1 MSLASTLRKELSFL
15 KRCSLGDGMKDNDEG
30 QIHIL
35 EMLTLFWLFFMSA
48 TFLIR
53 VHVPDSQSVALDAS
67 LEMAG
72 SDAIRYGL
80 GLDAEITGDN
90 RLEELLASDDR
101 DGVCELLQSAVAP
114 GKEANCWL
122 TKDSSVSTPH
132 GTVGT
137 PSGGTVA
144 VHQLVVVGAHAWT
157 VTLDVWSRGGG
168 A

>member
-1 MSLASTLRKELSFL
+1 MRH
-15 KRCSLGDGMKDNDEG
+15 DEDA

-53 VHVPDSQSVALDAS
+53 VDVPDSTSVALDAS
-67 LEMAG
+67 LEMAA
-72 SDAIRYGL
+72 DEAIRYGL
-80 GLDAEITGDN
+80 GLEAEIEGES
-90 RLEELLASDDR
+90 RLEELLADDAR
-101 DGVCELLQSAVAP
+101 EEACQLLQSAVAP

-122 TKDSSVSTPH
+122 AKDSSVATPH

-144 VHQLVVVGAHAWT
+144 VHHLVVIGPYVWT
-157 VTLDVWSRGGG
+157 VTLDVWARGGG

>member
-1 MSLASTLRKELSFL
+1 MRH
-15 KRCSLGDGMKDNDEG
+15 DEEA

-53 VHVPDSQSVALDAS
+53 VHVPDSASVALDSS
-67 LEMAG
+67 LEMAAD
-72 SDAIRYGL
+72 DAIRYGL
-80 GLDAEITGDN
+80 GLEAEIEGDS
-90 RLEELLASDDR
+90 RLEELLYNDAREDA
-101 DGVCELLQSAVAP
+101 CELLQSAVAP

-122 TKDSSVSTPH
+122 AKDSSVATPH

-144 VHQLVVVGAHAWT
+144 VHHLVVIGPYVWT
-157 VTLDVWSRGGG
+157 VTLDVWARGGG

>member
-1 MSLASTLRKELSFL
+1 MRH
-15 KRCSLGDGMKDNDEG
+15 DEDA

-53 VHVPDSQSVALDAS
+53 VDVPDSTSVALDAS
-67 LEMAG
+67 LEMAAD
-72 SDAIRYGL
+72 DAIRYGL
-80 GLDAEITGDN
+80 GLEAEVEGES
-90 RLEELLASDDR
+90 RLEELLADDAR
-101 DGVCELLQSAVAP
+101 EDACQLLQSAVAS

-122 TKDSSVSTPH
+122 AKDSSVATPH

-137 PSGGTVA
+137 PAGGTVA
-144 VHQLVVVGAHAWT
+144 VHHLVVIGPYVWT
-157 VTLDVWSRGGG
+157 VTLDVWARGGG

>member
-1 MSLASTLRKELSFL
+1 MRH
-15 KRCSLGDGMKDNDEG
+15 DEDA

-53 VHVPDSQSVALDAS
+53 VDVPDSTSVALDAS
-67 LEMAG
+67 LEMAAD
-72 SDAIRYGL
+72 DAIRYGL
-80 GLDAEITGDN
+80 GLEAEVEGES
-90 RLEELLASDDR
+90 RLEELLADDAR
-101 DGVCELLQSAVAP
+101 EDACQLLQSAVAS

-122 TKDSSVSTPH
+122 AKDSSVATPH

-144 VHQLVVVGAHAWT
+144 VHHLVVIGPYVWT
-157 VTLDVWSRGGG
+157 VTLDVWARGGG

>member
-1 MSLASTLRKELSFL
+1 MRH
-15 KRCSLGDGMKDNDEG
+15 DEEA

-53 VHVPDSQSVALDAS
+53 VHVPDSASVALDSS
-67 LEMAG
+67 LEMAAD
-72 SDAIRYGL
+72 DAIRYGL
-80 GLDAEITGDN
+80 GLEAEIEGDS
-90 RLEELLASDDR
+90 RLEELLAAEDR
-101 DGVCELLQSAVAP
+101 EEACTLLQSAVAA
-114 GKEANCWL
+114 GKDANGWL
-122 TKDSSVSTPH
+122 AKDGSVATPH

-144 VHQLVVVGAHAWT
+144 VHHLVVIGPYAWT
-157 VTLDVWSRGGG
+157 VTLDVWARGGG

>member
-1 MSLASTLRKELSFL
+1 MRH
-15 KRCSLGDGMKDNDEG
+15 DEEA

-53 VHVPDSQSVALDAS
+53 VDVPDSTSVALDSS
-67 LEMAG
+67 LEMAAD
-72 SDAIRYGL
+72 DAIRYGL
-80 GLDAEITGDN
+80 GLEAEIEGDS
-90 RLEELLASDDR
+90 RLEELLANDSR
-101 DGVCELLQSAVAP
+101 EEACELLQTAVAP

-122 TKDSSVSTPH
+122 AKDSSVSTPH

-144 VHQLVVVGAHAWT
+144 VHHLVVIGPYVWT
-157 VTLDVWSRGGG
+157 VSLDVWARGGG

>member
-1 MSLASTLRKELSFL
+1 MRH
-15 KRCSLGDGMKDNDEG
+15 DEEA

-53 VHVPDSQSVALDAS
+53 VDVPDSTSVALDSS
-67 LEMAG
+67 LEMAAD
-72 SDAIRYGL
+72 DAIRYGL
-80 GLDAEITGDN
+80 GLEAEIEGDS
-90 RLEELLASDDR
+90 RLEELLANDAR
-101 DGVCELLQSAVAP
+101 EEACELLQTAVAP

-122 TKDSSVSTPH
+122 AKDSSVSTPH

-144 VHQLVVVGAHAWT
+144 VHHLVVIGPYVWT
-157 VTLDVWSRGGG
+157 VSLDVWARGGG

>member
-1 MSLASTLRKELSFL
+1 VRH
-15 KRCSLGDGMKDNDEG
+15 DEDA

-53 VHVPDSQSVALDAS
+53 VDVPDSTSVALDSS
-67 LEMAG
+67 LEMAAD
-72 SDAIRYGL
+72 DAIRYGL
-80 GLDAEITGDN
+80 GLEAEIEGES
-90 RLEELLASDDR
+90 RLEELLTDDAR
-101 DGVCELLQSAVAP
+101 EEACELLQSAIAP
-114 GKEANCWL
+114 GKETNCWL
-122 TKDSSVSTPH
+122 AKDSSVATPH

-144 VHQLVVVGAHAWT
+144 VHHLVVIGPYVWT
-157 VTLDVWSRGGG
+157 VTLDVWARGGG

>member
-1 MSLASTLRKELSFL
+1 MRH
-15 KRCSLGDGMKDNDEG
+15 DEEAH
-30 QIHIL
+30 IHIL

-53 VHVPDSQSVALDAS
+53 VDVPDSTSVALDSS
-67 LEMAG
+67 LEMAAD
-72 SDAIRYGL
+72 DAIRYGL
-80 GLDAEITGDN
+80 GLEAEIEGDS
-90 RLEELLASDDR
+90 RLEELLANDAR
-101 DGVCELLQSAVAP
+101 EEACELLQTAVAP

-122 TKDSSVSTPH
+122 AKDSSVSTPH

-144 VHQLVVVGAHAWT
+144 VHHLVVIGPYVWT
-157 VTLDVWSRGGG
+157 VSLDVWARGGG

>member
-1 MSLASTLRKELSFL
+1 VRH
-15 KRCSLGDGMKDNDEG
+15 DEEA

-53 VHVPDSQSVALDAS
+53 VDVPDSTSVALDSS
-67 LEMAG
+67 LEMAAD
-72 SDAIRYGL
+72 DAIRYGL
-80 GLDAEITGDN
+80 GLEAEIEGDS
-90 RLEELLASDDR
+90 RLEELLANDAR
-101 DGVCELLQSAVAP
+101 EEACELLQTAVAP

-122 TKDSSVSTPH
+122 AKDSSVSTPH

-144 VHQLVVVGAHAWT
+144 VHHLVVIGPYVWT
-157 VTLDVWSRGGG
+157 VSLDVWARGGG

>member
-1 MSLASTLRKELSFL
+1 MRH
-15 KRCSLGDGMKDNDEG
+15 DEEA

-53 VHVPDSQSVALDAS
+53 VDVPDSTSVALDSS
-67 LEMAG
+67 LEMAAD
-72 SDAIRYGL
+72 DAIRYGL
-80 GLDAEITGDN
+80 GLEAEIEGDS
-90 RLEELLASDDR
+90 RLEELLANDAR
-101 DGVCELLQSAVAP
+101 EEACELLQTAVAP

-122 TKDSSVSTPH
+122 AKDSSVSTPH

-144 VHQLVVVGAHAWT
+144 VHPLVVIGPYVWT
-157 VTLDVWSRGGG
+157 VSLDVWARGGG

>member
-1 MSLASTLRKELSFL
+1 MRH
-15 KRCSLGDGMKDNDEG
+15 DEEA

-53 VHVPDSQSVALDAS
+53 VHVPDSPSVALDSS

-72 SDAIRYGL
+72 DDAIRYGL
-80 GLDAEITGDN
+80 GLEAEIEGEN
-90 RLEELLASDDR
+90 RLEELLANDDPE
-101 DGVCELLQSAVAP
+101 GACELLQSAVAP

-122 TKDSSVSTPH
+122 AKDSSVATPH
-132 GTVGT
+132 GTVGS
-137 PSGGTVA
+137 PSSGTVA
-144 VHQLVVVGAHAWT
+144 VHHLVVIGPYVWT
-157 VTLDVWSRGGG
+157 VTLDVWARGGG

>member
-1 MSLASTLRKELSFL
+1 MR
-15 KRCSLGDGMKDNDEG
+15 RDEEA

-53 VHVPDSQSVALDAS
+53 VHVPDSSSVAFDSS
-67 LEMAG
+67 LEMAAD
-72 SDAIRYGL
+72 DAIRYGL
-80 GLDAEITGDN
+80 GLEAEIEGDS
-90 RLEELLASDDR
+90 RLEELLATDER
-101 DGVCELLQSAVAP
+101 EEACTLLQSAIAP

-122 TKDSSVSTPH
+122 AKDSSVATPH

-144 VHQLVVVGAHAWT
+144 VHHLVVIGPYAWT
-157 VTLDVWSRGGG
+157 VTLDVWARGGG

>member
-1 MSLASTLRKELSFL
+1 MRH
-15 KRCSLGDGMKDNDEG
+15 DEDA

-53 VHVPDSQSVALDAS
+53 VDVPDSTSVALDAS
-67 LEMAG
+67 LEMAAD
-72 SDAIRYGL
+72 DAIRYGL
-80 GLDAEITGDN
+80 GLEAEVEGES
-90 RLEELLASDDR
+90 RLEELLANDAREDA
-101 DGVCELLQSAVAP
+101 CQLLQSAVAS

-122 TKDSSVSTPH
+122 AKDSSVATPH

-144 VHQLVVVGAHAWT
+144 VHHLVVIGPYVWT
-157 VTLDVWSRGGG
+157 VTLDVWARGGG